1 MKPWFICLVVALLN
15 FTSFGREDP
24 AEVLERGWQAEAA
37 KAKLSPAAIKHLEQ
51 EKVLMT
57 KDEFLQCYQ
66 AYLPGYMTRHDDE
79 AGPPDLPFFIT
90 TDALFQ
96 AYAWCLQKGMTRM
109 ETAHAGQMRE
119 YLGVLMAS
127 LSQVDALMVGDAAQI
142 QKSKETAQFVLGV
155 AAVLMQVP
163 VENKPEALR
172 REMEQ
177 EAARI
182 RQAQGTGW
190 PVRLKVSAKDSTSM
204 DYTLFK
210 PVGLYAGDSLMEQYF
225 QAVRWLQLASFRT
238 SSDEQ
243 MLAAAMLA
251 LSHTPSHLRRLKL
264 DETAIRQFEERENR
278 LSSLAGP
285 LHGAQVRGCVF
296 AGPPDKPAKKVTE
309 WIQEAR
315 ETVIQRSRP
324 TADTDGVALTSSPR
338 LEPAREAAA
347 HVVLASAL
355 ADAVLFEKL
364 SQAEGPKYFPNALS
378 IAAWLRSPYAVEWEK
393 ADPKMSKIREDVNR
407 WSLDEKRGHRSLHE
421 DGLLLLQRLAQPPP
435 ADAPAYM
442 KSRAWQAK
450 SCQTML
456 AAWAQSRHVWALQ
469 AQPQYSVGAG
479 MREWPAFVE
488 RTPDFF
494 VGLADLCRKAAWQME
509 VAESEAVVNERI
521 ARRLRQ
527 MADNYASQLKSPEN
541 VAQEAWMTTLE
552 ILLDAGVKQEE
563 NFNDA
568 ATVAKFTGILR
579 ESAEVIAR
587 GEGLAR
593 HPVAETLRARL
604 TKDREAPFDELEKT
618 CLRLAVL
625 AHKQAREL
633 PPTDDESQWLLA
645 FGARLSDFSD
655 CHFTSPLDNV
665 PKAVRVFTNP
675 ELGKALTVGIG
686 RPRFLYVL
694 HPWKGK
700 EVLCRGAVLPYLER
714 YEMTTLTDVEWKEK
728 LHDPTAP
735 PIQPAWIA
743 PLLAE

>member
-1 MKPWFICLVVALLN
+1 MKPWLICLVVALLN
-15 FTSFGREDP
+15 VTSSGREDP
-24 AEVLERGWQAEAA
+24 AEMLERDWRTEAT
-37 KAKLSPAAIKHLEQ
+37 KAKLSAAAIKHLEQ

-57 KDEFLQCYQ
+57 QDEFLQCYQ
-66 AYLPGYMTRHDDE
+66 AYLPGHTTRDDNE
-79 AGPPDLPFFIT
+79 MGPSPLPYFIT

-96 AYAWCLQKGMTRM
+96 AYAWCLQKGTARM

-127 LSQVDALMVGDAAQI
+127 LSQVETLVAGDAAQI
-142 QKSKETAQFVLGV
+142 QKAKQTAQFVVGV
-155 AAVLMQVP
+155 AAVLMELP
-163 VENKPEALR
+163 VEIKPEVLR
-172 REMEQ
+172 REVAQ
-177 EAARI
+177 EAARV
-182 RQAQGTGW
+182 QKAQGTGW
-190 PVRLKVSAKDSTSM
+190 PVRLKVSANDTTSM

-210 PVGLYAGDSLMEQYF
+210 PVGLYAGDSQMEQYF
-225 QAVRWLQLASFRT
+225 RAVRWLQLASFRT

-243 MLAAAMLA
+243 MLATAMLA
-251 LSHTPSHLRRLKL
+251 LSHSRPQLLRLKL

-285 LHGAQVRGCVF
+285 LQGAQVRGCVY
-296 AGPPDKPAKKVTE
+296 AGPPDKPVKKVAE

-315 ETVIQRSRP
+315 ETVIQRSKP
-324 TADTDGVALTSSPR
+324 TADTDGVALTSFPR

-347 HVVLASAL
+347 YVVLASAL

-378 IAAWLRSPYAVEWEK
+378 IAGWLRCRYAAEWEK
-393 ADPKMSKIREDVNR
+393 ADPKLAEICEDVHR
-407 WSLDEKRGHRSLHE
+407 WWLDEKKGRRSLHE
-421 DGLLLLQRLAQPPP
+421 DGLMLLQRLAEPPP

-456 AAWAQSRHVWALQ
+456 AAWAQSRHVWVLQ
-469 AQPQYSVGAG
+469 AQPQYSVSAG

-488 RTPDFF
+488 RAPDFF

-521 ARRLRQ
+521 ACRLRQ
-527 MADNYASQLKSPEN
+527 MADNYASQLKSPEQE
-541 VAQEAWMTTLE
+541 AQEAWMTTLE
-552 ILLDAGVKQEE
+552 MLLNAGVKQEE
-563 NFNDA
+563 DFNNA

-593 HPVAETLRARL
+593 HPVAEKLRARL
-604 TKDREAPFDELEKT
+604 AMDREVPFDDLEKT

-655 CHFTSPLDNV
+655 CHFTSPLDNA

-714 YEMTTLTDVEWKEK
+714 HEMEALTDKEWKEK
-728 LHDPTAP
+728 LHDPKAP